1 MQATDS
7 WLPLAEY
14 SIKHQVS
21 ISTLRRRIKAEDIQF
36 RFDDGKYLILDDEQ
50 ATQVSADEHRPS
62 LRSDAHSKSALNLMN
77 NHASSP
83 TKSISSADQVHHQV
97 MSQVAAQAQGPTQ
110 NEAGESVITA
120 ANRLLT
126 DLKKAYT
133 QVLHEKE
140 NQIQELKQELADIK
154 TLVKVLEFE
163 NEKLRD
169 YNR

>member
-1 MQATDS
+1 MSLTNS

-14 SIKHQVS
+14 SMKHQVS
-21 ISTLRRRIKAEDIQF
+21 ISTLRRRIKAEDIQY

-50 ATQVSADEHRPS
+50 ATQVNADEHRPS
-62 LRSDAHSKSALNLMN
+62 LRSDAHQKSAPSLNTQPF
-77 NHASSP
+77 SP
-83 TKSISSADQVHHQV
+83 NQPQAD
-97 MSQVAAQAQGPTQ
+97 
-110 NEAGESVITA
+110 AGESVITA
-120 ANRLLT
+120 ANRLLA

-140 NQIQELKQELADIK
+140 GQIQDLKQEIADIK

-163 NEKLRD
+163 NEKLRN